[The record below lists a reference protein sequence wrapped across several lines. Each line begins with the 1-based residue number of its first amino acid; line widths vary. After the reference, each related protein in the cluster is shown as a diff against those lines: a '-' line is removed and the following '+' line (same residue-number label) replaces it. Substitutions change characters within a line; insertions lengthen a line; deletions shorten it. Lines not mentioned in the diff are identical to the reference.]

1 MTCGV
6 SRVGGRGSL
15 LVMLSLAA
23 VMAVGAPA
31 CALTVPQGAGSSIA
45 IAVTGH
51 ISPRCA
57 IDTGRAS
64 EAKFGDIL
72 DPKTGRALAATVDL
86 PFDMECNTPFTA
98 TLTSKNGA
106 LLFNGTSAPQFTSQ
120 ITYSAVLGLEQVAGA
135 PSLSCDSQQMHAAGG
150 DGLHSACHANS
161 AVGVETSTGEGHV
174 RLRIQPGEAPLLQ
187 GTYSDQLTL
196 RLSPTIS
203 G

>member
-1 MTCGV
+1 
-6 SRVGGRGSL
+6 
-15 LVMLSLAA
+15 MLSLAA